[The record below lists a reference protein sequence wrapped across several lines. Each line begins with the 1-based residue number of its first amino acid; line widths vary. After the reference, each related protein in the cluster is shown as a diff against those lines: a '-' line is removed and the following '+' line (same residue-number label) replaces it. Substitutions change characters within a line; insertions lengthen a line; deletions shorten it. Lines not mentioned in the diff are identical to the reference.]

1 MLFAKPVGK
10 SWMLPFA
17 VVGIGVAGVAFGDP
31 LSEGRDMTSEIRNT
45 EARISKL
52 SNDASRKKDMVKIN
66 CLADK
71 LSKVRGHIALASP
84 ALAALQTANDR
95 GDAGARQHE
104 LTRITILSQ
113 KVAVLNTEAENCIG
127 DDASYVGKTTVD
139 VDVDPSIP
147 EEDPTKGPLD
157 TVPTNFR
164 PPAASPFI

>member
-1 MLFAKPVGK
+1 MIAAKPVRK
-10 SWMLPFA
+10 PWLLVLA
-17 VVGIGVAGVAFGDP
+17 VVSLCAAGVAVGDP
-31 LSEGRDMTSEIRNT
+31 MSEGRDLTSEIRAT
-45 EARISKL
+45 EARIAKL

-71 LSKVRGHIALASP
+71 LSKVRGHIALAGP
-84 ALAALQTANDR
+84 TLVALQTANDR

-104 LTRITILSQ
+104 LTRLTILSQ

-139 VDVDPSIP
+139 VDIDPQIP

-157 TVPTNFR
+157 TVPVNFR